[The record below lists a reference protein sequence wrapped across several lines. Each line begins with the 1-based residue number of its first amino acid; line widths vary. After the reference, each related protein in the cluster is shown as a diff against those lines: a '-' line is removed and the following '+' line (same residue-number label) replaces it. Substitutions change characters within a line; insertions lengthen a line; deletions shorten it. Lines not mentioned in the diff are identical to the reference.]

1 MLQSGSRYL
10 QWTNLFD
17 WLVYILAFLTV
28 YDIESGTSLTV
39 SFTTPKHYQKANILI
54 LCISIFQCWQW
65 QMMSANVTLAWLNL
79 LGDIRQ
85 LPYLGIYVIM
95 FFDILKTFLRFSVVF
110 LVFVVAFGLGFH
122 LLLIDQA
129 PFETVARSILKTTV
143 MMTGE
148 FEFEG
153 IFEDPQFYR

>member
-1 MLQSGSRYL
+1 
-10 QWTNLFD
+10 
-17 WLVYILAFLTV
+17 
-28 YDIESGTSLTV
+28 
-39 SFTTPKHYQKANILI
+39 
-54 LCISIFQCWQW
+54 
-65 QMMSANVTLAWLNL
+65 MMSANVTLAWLNL

-122 LLLIDQA
+122 LLLINQT
-129 PFETVARSILKTTV
+129 PFATVSRSLLKTTV

-153 IFEDPQFYR
+153 IFENPQFYR

>member
-1 MLQSGSRYL
+1 
-10 QWTNLFD
+10 
-17 WLVYILAFLTV
+17 
-28 YDIESGTSLTV
+28 
-39 SFTTPKHYQKANILI
+39 
-54 LCISIFQCWQW
+54 
-65 QMMSANVTLAWLNL
+65 MMSANVTLAWLNL

-122 LLLIDQA
+122 LLLINQA
-129 PFETVARSILKTTV
+129 PFATVSRSLLKTTV

-153 IFEDPQFYR
+153 IFENPQFYR